1 MRVTI
6 KDVAKKANVS
16 VATVSLVIHDNH
28 RISPETKRRVL
39 KAIKELDYYP
49 SRSARGLVSRQT
61 KNIGFIL
68 TEDHFLRT
76 EPFYTKIFLGTEFE
90 ARLSEYYILLT
101 TIPTNYEP
109 VDPLPRFVLEG
120 NVDGVIIAGKI
131 PDSIINRL
139 KQFKLPIIF
148 VDYYPPEG
156 DFSAV
161 LIDNVTGGLQAT
173 EHLISC
179 GHKKIGFIGGDIDH
193 PSIRDRYQGYKIA
206 LENNGIPYNP
216 RFIVANESGT
226 NRECG
231 YNAAKQLFSDNND
244 ITSIFVC
251 NDAMALGAIQYLKT
265 QNIIIP
271 DEVSIIGFDDVESG
285 LISEPALTTM
295 RVPKIE
301 LGAKAMSIMA
311 QFLED
316 KVTNPYKLLMPVE
329 LILRKSTCPGK
340 NN

>member
-1 MRVTI
+1 MRITI

-28 RISPETKRRVL
+28 RISPETKRKVL
-39 KAIKELDYYP
+39 KAIKDLDYYP

-101 TIPTNYEP
+101 TIPTNNKP
-109 VDPLPRFVLEG
+109 TDPLPRFILEG
-120 NVDGVIIAGKI
+120 NVDGIIVAGKI
-131 PDSIINRL
+131 PGSLIDRL
-139 KQFKLPIIF
+139 KQYDFPVVF
-148 VDYYPPEG
+148 VDFYPPDG

-161 LIDNVTGGLQAT
+161 LIDNVSGGFQAT

-179 GHKKIGFIGGDIDH
+179 GHSKIGFIGGDIEH
-193 PSIRDRYQGYKIA
+193 PSIRDRFQGYKIA
-206 LENNGIPYNP
+206 LEKNKISFDPGFVIT
-216 RFIVANESGT
+216 NEPGT

-231 YNAAKQLFSDNND
+231 YNAAKQLLRNDNRV
-244 ITSIFVC
+244 TSVFVC
-251 NDAMALGAIQYLKT
+251 NDAMALGAMQYFKT
-265 QNIIIP
+265 KNMMIP
-271 DEVSIIGFDDVESG
+271 RDISIIGFDDVESG
-285 LISEPALTTM
+285 LISEPSLTTM

-301 LGAKAMSIMA
+301 LGTKTMSLMV
-311 QFLED
+311 QYLEK
-316 KVTNPYKLLMPVE
+316 KVTDPFKLLMPVE
-329 LILRKSTCPGK
+329 LVIRKSTCSIIK
-340 NN
+340 

>member
-16 VATVSLVIHDNH
+16 VATVSLVIHDH
-28 RISPETKRRVL
+28 QRISPETKRRVL
-39 KAIKELDYYP
+39 KAIKDLDYYP

-61 KNIGFIL
+61 KNIGFII

-101 TIPTNYEP
+101 TIPTDYKP
-109 VDPLPRFVLEG
+109 TDPLPRFVLEG

-193 PSIRDRYQGYKIA
+193 PSIRDRFQGYKTA
-206 LENNGIPYNP
+206 LEKNKIIYNP
-216 RFIVANESGT
+216 SYAVTNELGT

-231 YNAAKQLFSDNND
+231 YNAAKKLLSQNND
-244 ITSIFVC
+244 ITSIFIC
-251 NDAMALGAIQYLKT
+251 NDAMALGAMQYLKS
-265 QNIIIP
+265 QNKIIP
-271 DEVSIIGFDDVESG
+271 DDISIIGFDDVEAG
-285 LISEPALTTM
+285 LISEPNLTTM

-301 LGAKAMSIMA
+301 LGAKTMNLMA
-311 QFLED
+311 QYLEN
-316 KVTNPYKLLMPVE
+316 KVTDPYKLLMPVE
-329 LILRKSTCPGK
+329 LVLRKSTCPGK